1 MNLHGVD
8 VFVCS
13 PEMPDVPREIGP
25 LILTLISN
33 RGTRIYPP
41 PAPDMPLLDV
51 SRCRYLSDDELTDA
65 QIDGAVAHLTALGW
79 RWAKCQKLY
88 RLDGVDQFSQ
98 AY

>member
-8 VFVCS
+8 VFICS
-13 PEMPDVPREIGP
+13 PQMPDVPQEIGS
-25 LILTLISN
+25 LKLTLISN

-51 SRCRYLSDDELTDA
+51 SRCRYLSDAEISDA
-65 QIDGAVAHLTALGW
+65 QIDAALAHLTSLGR

-88 RLDGVDQFSQ
+88 RKDGVDQFSQ